1 MQKRALGLWAILG
14 VAAFGQGNAG
24 QANGPAAQNGAQ
36 QVNHADSY
44 YYYTLAHMYAE
55 LVGETGDRSYIP
67 KAIDNYKLAI
77 KADPQSPELSEELTE
92 LYVQTGRLREAQS
105 DAEATLRDKPNDL
118 PSLRLLAK
126 IYTSQI
132 GDGQRNG
139 IDQTMLQKAL
149 DTYKKITS
157 LDAQDVDAWLMLA
170 RLEAVTQKNDD
181 AEAAFQKALAV
192 DSDNEDALLGLA
204 SLYASE
210 GKSQEAADTL
220 RKRVDKDPSPRALQ
234 QLAATYAK
242 MRQFGL
248 AADALRQALNLNP
261 TNAEEIRR
269 SLAETLVSAG
279 RFADAIEVYKNLA
292 ADDPMESSYWLS
304 ISQLY
309 VKLRDFPNASAAS
322 AKAKA
327 IDPKDLKVQFN
338 DVTILEAQ
346 DKTTEAIQA
355 VKDMLASTAQKSYNT
370 DESRRRIALVD
381 HLATLYRDSGQPD
394 LAAETYRQITDL
406 DPELGPNVGVDVVET
421 YRDAHQF
428 TKAQQEADNALK
440 KWPGDR
446 ALHIE
451 HARLTADLGKSDAA
465 AAEVKKLLDG
475 TNDFEI
481 NLAVAEVYDKGR
493 KYDEVAKTLDA
504 AEKLAKGDDQKER
517 VWFQRGAMFERMKKL
532 PESEA
537 QFRKVLQVDPDS
549 AGAMNYLGYMLAD
562 RNIRLQE
569 SLELITKAV
578 NIEPDNGAYLDSL
591 GWVQFRLGQLDEAE
605 KNLRRAVAKTPLDPT
620 VHDHMAEC
628 LMKESKVKEA
638 VAQWEKAL
646 KNWDDG
652 APADMDQA
660 EIAKVKA
667 KLDSARVRLA
677 KETQK

>member
-1 MQKRALGLWAILG
+1 MQKHALGLLLILG

-24 QANGPAAQNGAQ
+24 PGGRASAQSGVQAD
-36 QVNHADSY
+36 HADAY

-55 LVGETGDRSYIP
+55 LAGETGDRSYVS
-67 KAIDNYKLAI
+67 KAIDNYKAAI

-92 LYVQTGRLREAQS
+92 LYVQTGRLREAQT
-105 DAEATLRDKPNDL
+105 DAEATLKDSPNDL

-126 IYTSQI
+126 IYTSEI

-157 LDAQDVDAWLMLA
+157 LDSQDVDAWLMLA
-170 RLEAVTQKNDD
+170 RLDAVIQKTDD

-234 QLAATYAK
+234 QLAATYSK

-261 TNAEEIRR
+261 ANIGEIRR

-279 RFADAIEVYKNLA
+279 RFADAIAVYQDLA
-292 ADDPMESSYWLS
+292 ADDPQEANNWLS

-309 VKLRDFPNASAAS
+309 VRLRDFPHAAEAS
-322 AKAKA
+322 AKARA

-381 HLATLYRDSGQPD
+381 HLATLYRDAGQPD
-394 LAAETYRQITDL
+394 QAAETYRQITDL
-406 DPELGPNVGVDVVET
+406 DPELGANVSVDVIET

-428 TKAQQEADNALK
+428 TKAQQESDAGLK

-446 ALHIE
+446 SLHIE
-451 HARLTADLGKSDAA
+451 HARLAADLGRSDQA
-465 AAEVKKLLDG
+465 AAEIKKLLDG

-481 NLAVAEVYDKGR
+481 DLAVAEVYDKGR
-493 KYDEVAKTLDA
+493 KFDDVGKTLDA

-517 VWFQRGAMFERMKKL
+517 VWFMRGAMYERMKKL

-537 QFRKVLQVDPDS
+537 QFRKVLGVDPDS

-569 SLELITKAV
+569 SLDLITKAV
-578 NIEPDNGAYLDSL
+578 NLEPDNGAYLDSL
-591 GWVQFRLGQLDEAE
+591 GWVQLRLGQFDEAE

-628 LMKESKVKEA
+628 LMRESKVKEA

-652 APADMDQA
+652 APADLDQA
-660 EIAKVKA
+660 EVAKVKS

-677 KETQK
+677 KETPQK